1 MRGFG
6 NLSLNLST
14 TSHPIL
20 TITKFNE
27 NLAENNCRAQ
37 FYFVILEE
45 KAIFLINKVS
55 SGD

>member
-1 MRGFG
+1 MRGFA

-14 TSHPIL
+14 TSHAIL
-20 TITKFNE
+20 TITKFNG
-27 NLAENNCRAQ
+27 NLAENICRAQ